1 MHIVLVGM
9 MASGQSSIGKVLSK
23 SMNVPFLDV
32 DKEIEFR
39 ENRSV
44 KSIFENSGERYFRKL
59 ESKIIIE
66 NLEESKSTV
75 IASGGG
81 AFLNAAVRKNINEKS
96 ISVWLDVNIE
106 TIIARV
112 KKNQNR
118 PLIEK
123 KSDEEVK
130 KIYEKRLK
138 YYEMSKIHI
147 DCNKKTKAEC
157 AAEIIFNLKNIGINE
172 NNRSKS

>member
-9 MASGQSSIGKVLSK
+9 MASGKSSIGKVLSK
-23 SMNVPFLDV
+23 SMNIPFLDI
-32 DKEIEFR
+32 DKEIEFHER
-39 ENRSV
+39 RSI

-66 NLEESKSTV
+66 NLGAKKTTV
-75 IASGGG
+75 IALGGG
-81 AFLNAAVRKNINEKS
+81 AFLNAAVRKNVNEKS

-106 TIIARV
+106 TIITRV
-112 KKNQNR
+112 KKNQKR

-147 DCNKKTKAEC
+147 DCNKKNKTKCAE
-157 AAEIIFNLKNIGINE
+157 ELISKLKKIGINE
-172 NNRSKS
+172 NN

>member
-9 MASGQSSIGKVLSK
+9 MASGKSSIGKVLSK

-66 NLEESKSTV
+66 NLEERKSTV
-75 IASGGG
+75 IATGGG
-81 AFLNAAVRKNINEKS
+81 AFLNAAVRKKVNEKS

>member
-1 MHIVLVGM
+1 MHVVLVGM
-9 MASGQSSIGKVLSK
+9 MASGKSSIGKVLSK
-23 SMNVPFLDV
+23 TMNIPFLDV
-32 DKEIEFR
+32 DKEIELH
-39 ENRSV
+39 EKRSV

-66 NLEESKSTV
+66 NLKEKKSTV
-75 IASGGG
+75 IALGGG
-81 AFLNAAVRKNINEKS
+81 AVLNAAVRKNGYEKS
-96 ISVWLDVNIE
+96 ISDWLDVNIE
-106 TIIARV
+106 SIIKRV

-123 KSDEEVK
+123 KSDEEIK

-147 DCNKKTKAEC
+147 DCNKKTKTEC
-157 AAEIIFNLKNIGINE
+157 AEEIIFKLKSIGVNE
-172 NNRSKS
+172 NN

>member
-9 MASGQSSIGKVLSK
+9 MASGKSSIGKVLSK

-66 NLEESKSTV
+66 NLEERKSTV
-75 IASGGG
+75 IATGGG
-81 AFLNAAVRKNINEKS
+81 AFLNAAVRKKVNEKS

-138 YYEMSKIHI
+138 YYEMSKFI
-147 DCNKKTKAEC
+147 
-157 AAEIIFNLKNIGINE
+157 
-172 NNRSKS
+172 

>member
-1 MHIVLVGM
+1 MHVVLVGM
-9 MASGQSSIGKVLSK
+9 MASGKSSIGKVLSK
-23 SMNVPFLDV
+23 NMNIPFLDI
-32 DKEIEFR
+32 DKEIEFL
-39 ENRSV
+39 EKRSI

-66 NLEESKSTV
+66 NLKEKKSTV
-75 IASGGG
+75 IALGGG
-81 AFLNAAVRKNINEKS
+81 AFLNAAVRKNVNEKS

-106 TIIARV
+106 SIIKRV

-118 PLIEK
+118 PLVEK
-123 KSDEEVK
+123 KSDEEIK

-147 DCNKKTKAEC
+147 DCNKKTKTEC
-157 AAEIIFNLKNIGINE
+157 AEEIIFKLKNTGINE
-172 NNRSKS
+172 YN

>member
-1 MHIVLVGM
+1 MLRYDFVVFLIIKFHEKR
-9 MASGQSSIGKVLSK
+9 SI
-23 SMNVPFLDV
+23 
-32 DKEIEFR
+32 
-39 ENRSV
+39 

-66 NLEESKSTV
+66 NLKEKKSTV
-75 IASGGG
+75 IALGGG
-81 AFLNAAVRKNINEKS
+81 AFLNAAGRKNVNEKS

-106 TIIARV
+106 SIIKRV

-118 PLIEK
+118 PLVEK
-123 KSDEEVK
+123 KSDEEIK

-147 DCNKKTKAEC
+147 DCNKKTKTEC
-157 AAEIIFNLKNIGINE
+157 AEEIIFKLKNTGINE
-172 NNRSKS
+172 NN